1 MTEFVNDGLTPY
13 QALQTATVNTARYL
27 RQSGEFGTVETG
39 KRADLMLLDAN
50 PLENISAT
58 RQIAGVMLR
67 GEWLPR
73 DQLHRMVDD
82 VPASY
87 ERDLQRVK
95 QGLQTDPEAAG
106 RYLDDYDPYG
116 DMGGTALTEIAGG
129 GGFDK
134 LRELVRKIRL
144 ADPGLKLA
152 SESGINTLGYNLLAR
167 KKYPEAIGIL
177 QMNTEDFPE
186 SSNTYDSL
194 AEAQFKSGDL
204 AHALENYRRALE
216 VDPKYGNADF
226 AKKFLEEKGTKK

>member
-1 MTEFVNDGLTPY
+1 MSILRLWCWPVGAKRLRHSRW
-13 QALQTATVNTARYL
+13 LARIVPFAENR
-27 RQSGEFGTVETG
+27 RQG
-39 KRADLMLLDAN
+39 
-50 PLENISAT
+50 
-58 RQIAGVMLR
+58 
-67 GEWLPR
+67 
-73 DQLHRMVDD
+73 
-82 VPASY
+82 
-87 ERDLQRVK
+87 
-95 QGLQTDPEAAG
+95 
-106 RYLDDYDPYG
+106 
-116 DMGGTALTEIAGG
+116 ALTEIAGG